1 VETYG
6 QTYFE
11 KNLKKKQACRDIVQE
26 IMNFGINQTQL
37 LEILYLLSLEVDDR
51 DTMLAIGDTIKNSIS
66 EEQEKID
73 LSI

>member
-1 VETYG
+1 METYG